1 MGAYDNPQQIKT
13 RADLA
18 AKGVQSFY
26 QSLNATADGIMKHAQ
41 ARKARAEK
49 ARKKRDTFEAKTYGE
64 FDKQA
69 AAVEQ
74 QIADATKTGIAFQED
89 ALRDNLILI
98 RSKMDEAI
106 AEAGGQDAPLSTLN
120 QIKNKALN
128 QVSVL
133 KKDLENLAGGYRVYK
148 ELKDIPAGQ
157 QDAILSTFHPE
168 MIDIFEDLDAKKG
181 NIGIFLN
188 DKGDG
193 FTLSQFEDNTGK
205 TVVDAVDLTKYRLD
219 VEDNDKQFFDTTV
232 TDSLKDRSNHLQ
244 VAINNFGDKYGFNT
258 TVKKPVMTRNAN
270 GDLVQATK
278 LVGGK
283 AQLVFTNEPIIDQQ
297 KFDEFLESADGNK
310 WIKDYYVETGDDGKS
325 TFIYEPESLYS
336 SFTDVQKTGGKDIG
350 AGFYS
355 PENFESTLKNIFRNQ
370 VSQ

>member
-1 MGAYDNPQQIKT
+1 MGAYDSPQQIKT

-18 AKGVQSFY
+18 SKGIQSFY

-49 ARKKRDTFEAKTYGE
+49 ARKKKDFFEAKTYGE
-64 FDKQA
+64 FDKEA
-69 AAVEQ
+69 AAIEQ
-74 QIADATKTGIAFQED
+74 EIADITKKGIPFQED
-89 ALRDNLILI
+89 ALRDNIILV

-106 AEAGGQDAPLSTLN
+106 AGAGGQDAPLSVIN

-128 QVSVL
+128 QISTL
-133 KKDLENLAGGYRVYK
+133 KKDLENLAGGYRLYK
-148 ELKDIPAGQ
+148 EIKDIPAGQ
-157 QDAILSTFHPE
+157 NNALRLSFHPE
-168 MIDIFEDLDAKKG
+168 MIAVYEDLDAKNG

-193 FTLSQFEDNTGK
+193 FNLTQFENNKGEKVIDNI
-205 TVVDAVDLTKYRLD
+205 DLTKYRLD
-219 VEDNDKQFFDTTV
+219 VKDNDNQFFDTTV
-232 TDSLKDRSNHLQ
+232 TDSIKDRSNHLQ

-258 TVKKPVMTRNAN
+258 TVKKPVMTRNEK

-278 LVGGK
+278 LVYGK
-283 AQLVFTNEPIIDQQ
+283 PQLAFTNEPVIDQQ
-297 KFDEFLESADGNK
+297 KFDEFLESSDGNK
-310 WIKDYYVETGDDGKS
+310 WIQDYYIEVGDDGK
-325 TFIYEPESLYS
+325 TKFIYEPESLYS
-336 SFTDVQKTGGKDIG
+336 SFTDAQKTGGKDIG
-350 AGFYS
+350 TGFYS

>member
-18 AKGVQSFY
+18 AKGIQSFY

-41 ARKARAEK
+41 ARKDRAEK
-49 ARKKRDTFEAKTYGE
+49 ARKKKDIFETKAYGE

-69 AAVEQ
+69 AAIEQ
-74 QIADATKTGIAFQED
+74 EIADITKKGIPFQED

-98 RSKMDEAI
+98 RAKMDELI
-106 AEAGGQDAPLSTLN
+106 AEAGGQDAPLSVIN

-128 QVSVL
+128 QVSTL
-133 KKDLENLAGGYRVYK
+133 KKDLENLAAGYRLYK
-148 ELKDIPAGQ
+148 EIKDIPAGQ
-157 QDAILSTFHPE
+157 DNALRLSFHPE
-168 MIDIFEDLDAKKG
+168 MIAVYKELDDKKG

-193 FTLSQFEDNTGK
+193 FNLTQFENNTGEK
-205 TVVDAVDLTKYRLD
+205 VVDNIDLTKYRLD
-219 VEDNDKQFFDTTV
+219 VEDNDNQFFDTTE
-232 TDSLKDRSNHLQ
+232 TDSIKDRANHLQ

-278 LVGGK
+278 LVYGK
-283 AQLVFTNEPIIDQQ
+283 PQLVFTNEPVIDQQ

-310 WIKDYYVETGDDGKS
+310 WIQDYYSEVGDDGK
-325 TFIYEPESLYS
+325 TKFIYDPENLFS
-336 SFTDVQKTGGKDIG
+336 SFSEDD
-350 AGFYS
+350 YS
-355 PENFESTLKNIFRNQ
+355 PELFNATLKNIFRNQ